1 VSRGRHTRLSAM
13 GQTLVEVLVAMVV
26 LGVGLVSVLE
36 AFSVCSLAVGVMK
49 SEAVARGWAAE
60 KMGELRTNPALLTSD
75 ESGDLGKEY
84 PGFTWRRQV
93 RETPEHGVLSVSV
106 EVKWK
111 NRGVERGYSLVTLIR
126 THQV

>member
-1 VSRGRHTRLSAM
+1 VGKVCKARLRM
-13 GQTLVEVLVAMVV
+13 HGQTLVEVLVAMVV

-36 AFSVCSLAVGVMK
+36 AFSVCSLAVGVIR
-49 SEAVARGWAAE
+49 SEGIARSWAAG

-93 RETPEHGVLSVSV
+93 RETPEHGVLSTSI

-111 NRGVERGYSLVTLIR
+111 NRGVERSYSLVTLIR
-126 THQV
+126 TPQV